1 VENRNSKRIQT
12 DQPPLSGKVRCLR
25 YSGQICLLVTY
36 SLVFRWI
43 GMSILEAETL
53 RKYASAALGDFSAA
67 VEELSDSILSWLLML

>member
-1 VENRNSKRIQT
+1 M
-12 DQPPLSGKVRCLR
+12 
-25 YSGQICLLVTY
+25 
-36 SLVFRWI
+36 FRWI